1 MPEQP
6 HPNDT
11 NRIELPPTAT
21 VTPQTGNGDDAHAP
35 LRLTP
40 YQQRKR
46 KSPFYKLLECV
57 YDAVLITT
65 PDGTIVE
72 CNERACDFFILSA
85 EHLLGKPVISLISG
99 ASPILLETILNN
111 VEDKRYTLVDAKC
124 KRADGSSFDA
134 EIAVNRMSLNAH
146 VRLVFFIRDITIR
159 KQAQLQLTHAV
170 ERLQAHDRARMEFVS
185 NVSHELRTP
194 LTSMI
199 YAVGNMQRGVVG
211 PLSEKAMHY
220 LERLDSDCHRMLA
233 TVNDILDLR
242 QVENNTL
249 VLTPSLSSLSC
260 IVEAAIDTLQVQSD
274 AKRQQVLRDFGTKE
288 LFARCDVQKMER
300 VMLNIIGNAIKF
312 TPSNG
317 TISLAIAEA
326 PDNPHFA
333 LLTCRDTGMGIPADK
348 LPHISER
355 YFRVGNFVKGTGLGL
370 AITREIVE
378 LHQGKIQFASPVPG
392 TDKGTEVCVRL
403 PLVPA
408 PTIVLGSP
416 DETIRQQLEKSGY
429 EVATV
434 DAPKHLLETYLANK
448 AKAVVLF
455 RNETSGYRET
465 ILQIRDDAKTK
476 RMPILVLGKEELSY
490 REATLFRQLAIV
502 YCRSDQVSDTLPHCL
517 AQAIGGRAAKGGNDE

>member
-1 MPEQP
+1 
-6 HPNDT
+6 
-11 NRIELPPTAT
+11 
-21 VTPQTGNGDDAHAP
+21 
-35 LRLTP
+35 
-40 YQQRKR
+40 
-46 KSPFYKLLECV
+46 
-57 YDAVLITT
+57 
-65 PDGTIVE
+65 
-72 CNERACDFFILSA
+72 
-85 EHLLGKPVISLISG
+85 
-99 ASPILLETILNN
+99 
-111 VEDKRYTLVDAKC
+111 
-124 KRADGSSFDA
+124 
-134 EIAVNRMSLNAH
+134 
-146 VRLVFFIRDITIR
+146 
-159 KQAQLQLTHAV
+159 
-170 ERLQAHDRARMEFVS
+170 
-185 NVSHELRTP
+185 
-194 LTSMI
+194 
-199 YAVGNMQRGVVG
+199 RGVVG

-249 VLTPSLSSLSC
+249 VLTPSLSALSC

-274 AKRQQVLRDFGTKE
+274 SKRQLVLRDFGTKE

-317 TISLAIAEA
+317 TISLVIAEA

-348 LPHISER
+348 LPHVSER

-416 DETIRQQLEKSGY
+416 NETIRQQLEKGGY

-434 DAPKHLLETYLANK
+434 DIPKHLLETCLAKK

-502 YCRSDQVSDTLPHCL
+502 YCRSDQVTDTLPHCL
-517 AQAIGGRAAKGGNDE
+517 AQAIGGRATKGSNDE